1 MIETIIDLFAF
12 HFSCN
17 IDVLRRGGKWITGE
31 EEGEE
36 MQFLEEDKT
45 ITGTSNPADCINR
58 FT

>member
-17 IDVLRRGGKWITGE
+17 IDVLRRGGKWITG
-31 EEGEE
+31 GEE

-45 ITGTSNPADCINR
+45 ITVTSNSADCINR